1 MANRN
6 ILVVGG
12 SSGIGL
18 ALVRQLLNEG
28 EQVTVWSRQ
37 ARELEQLSGLR
48 YLSVDITRDELPV
61 DQLPAQLDGLA
72 YCPGSINLKPF
83 RGLKIQDFQ
92 DDLNINLLGAVRCL
106 QAVEKHLKKGSDA
119 AAVLFSTVAVQ
130 RGMPFHASIAAAKG
144 AVEGLTRSLAA
155 EWAPRIRVNA
165 LAPGSILTSA
175 LEIVASNDALREPM
189 EQATP
194 LRRLGDP
201 LDIAAAA
208 VYLASP
214 AGSFLTGKMLEVD
227 GGLTVPNLDLPIP
240 DL

>member
-48 YLSVDITRDELPV
+48 HLSVDITRDELPV

-92 DDLNINLLGAVRCL
+92 DDFNINLLGAVRCL

-165 LAPGSILTSA
+165 IAPSLT
-175 LEIVASNDALREPM
+175 D
-189 EQATP
+189 TP
-194 LRRLGDP
+194 LAERLLATDDKRQASADRHP
-201 LDIAAAA
+201 LKKVAQPEDMARMAA
-208 VYLASP
+208 YLLSP
-214 AGSFLTGKMLEVD
+214 AAGFMTGQVVGID
-227 GGLTVPNLDLPIP
+227 GGLSAV
-240 DL
+240 